1 MSKRARNDAGCD
13 VDMTPMIDVVFQ
25 LIIFFIV
32 TITLDQ
38 EINEDI
44 ELEYAKHGPIIEK
57 ELERSITIEVD
68 DRGHISIQNA
78 QLSLTKLHSIMANRT
93 KKFGEFPVYIRADK
107 DTKHADVK
115 SVMDICT
122 DVNLWRVSFI
132 AMNDDKS

>member
-1 MSKRARNDAGCD
+1 MSKRERNDAGCE

-38 EINEDI
+38 KINEDI
-44 ELEYAKHGPIIEK
+44 VLEYAKHAEIIEK
-57 ELERSITIEVD
+57 EPERAITIEVD
-68 DRGHISIQNA
+68 RRGHVSIQNA
-78 QLSLTKLHSIMANRT
+78 QLSLTKLQSLMRNRVN
-93 KKFGEFPVYIRADK
+93 KFGEFPVYIRADK

-122 DVNLWRVSFI
+122 DVNLWQVSFI
-132 AMNDDKS
+132 ALNEDKS

>member
-1 MSKRARNDAGCD
+1 MSKKARNNEGCD
-13 VDMTPMIDVVFQ
+13 LDMTPMIDVVFQ

-44 ELEYAKHGPIIEK
+44 VLEYAKHGPIIE
-57 ELERSITIEVD
+57 EQPDRSITIEVD
-68 DRGHISIQNA
+68 RRGHISIQNA
-78 QLSLTKLHSIMANRT
+78 QLSLSKLQSIMLNRVN
-93 KKFGEFPVYIRADK
+93 KFGEFPVYIRADK

-122 DVNLWRVSFI
+122 DVNLWQVSFI
-132 AMNDDKS
+132 ALNEDKS

>member
-1 MSKRARNDAGCD
+1 MSKRERNDAGCE

-38 EINEDI
+38 KINEDI
-44 ELEYAKHGPIIEK
+44 VLEYARNAPIIVE
-57 ELERSITIEVD
+57 EPERAITIEVD
-68 DRGHISIQNA
+68 KRGHISIQNA
-78 QLSLTKLHSIMANRT
+78 QLSLTKLHSLMNNRVN
-93 KKFGEFPVYIRADK
+93 KFGEFPVYIRADK

-122 DVNLWRVSFI
+122 DVNLWQVSFI
-132 AMNDDKS
+132 AMNDDKP

>member
-1 MSKRARNDAGCD
+1 MSKKAKNNEGCD
-13 VDMTPMIDVVFQ
+13 LDMTPMIDVVFQ

-44 ELEYAKHGPIIEK
+44 VLEYAKHGPIIE
-57 ELERSITIEVD
+57 EMPDRSITIEVD
-68 DRGHISIQNA
+68 RRGHISIQNA
-78 QLSLTKLHSIMANRT
+78 QLSLSKLHSLMRNRVN
-93 KKFGEFPVYIRADK
+93 KFGVFPVYIRADK

-122 DVNLWRVSFI
+122 DVNLWQVSFI
-132 AMNDDKS
+132 ALNEDKS